1 MARVVKKV
9 SGPYV
14 IEAHSG
20 TPTQMAIGAVSRND
34 ATLTVHGNL
43 VVRGTSTSIQSTDTY
58 IADNRLT
65 LSKGL
70 DPVVAAASNIKTGI
84 EVDRGE
90 LPNVSILWNE
100 STKKWSLTNDGVNFT
115 NIATSQYGDYLT
127 AVIEDP
133 APVLGGN
140 LDTNTKTI
148 TSTTNVVIAP
158 TGNTQVDSVLQIKKG
173 ATAPTADVPGYTLIQ
188 AKDTG
193 GGGSGLYVT
202 NTAEI
207 DQELI
212 TKKRAIV
219 YSLIF

>member
-20 TPTQMAIGAVSRND
+20 TPTQMAIGAVLRND

-43 VVRGTSTSIQSTDTY
+43 VVHGTSTSIQSTDTY
-58 IADNRLT
+58 ISDNRLT

-84 EVDRGE
+84 EVDRGA

-100 STKKWSLTNDGVNFT
+100 ATKKWSLTNDGVNFT

-133 APVLGGN
+133 APVLGGD
-140 LDTNTKTI
+140 LDTNTQVI
-148 TSTTNVVIAP
+148 TSSTNVIISP
-158 TGNTQVDSVLQIKKG
+158 TENTQVDSSLQLLNFDDI
-173 ATAPTADVPGYTLIQ
+173 PTADIPGYTLLQ
-188 AKDTG
+188 ANDASG
-193 GGGSGLYVT
+193 GGTGLYVT
-202 NTAEI
+202 NAVDI
-207 DQELI
+207 NQELI

-219 YSLIF
+219 FSLIF